1 MRVPI
6 RKPGTYTH
14 IQPDMH
20 LTREKLDELTEEL
33 GRLRN
38 DVRPRAMK
46 EVSRLA
52 EMGDFS
58 ENAAYQIAKGR
69 LRGTNERI
77 LDLESQVNKAVVIEP
92 RGNDKVEIGHRVT
105 VETNG
110 KQHTYLILGSTESNP
125 DESVISH
132 TSPLG
137 AALIGKRMGD
147 RAIVKLKEKDRVY
160 TVIRVE

>member
-6 RKPGTYTH
+6 RKPGKYTH
-14 IQPDMH
+14 DKPDLH
-20 LTREKLDELTEEL
+20 LTRDKLNELQEEL
-33 GRLRN
+33 DRLRTEI
-38 DVRPRAMK
+38 RPRAMK

-69 LRGTNERI
+69 LRGMNERI
-77 LDLESQVNKAVVIEP
+77 LDLEERIGKVILIEP
-92 RGNDKVEIGHRVT
+92 KNNTRVQIGHRVT
-105 VETNG
+105 VEANG

-137 AALIGKRMGD
+137 AALIGRAVGD
-147 RAIVKLKEKDRVY
+147 TVTVKLSNKEVKNRIVR
-160 TVIRVE
+160 IE

>member
-6 RKPGTYTH
+6 RKPGKYTH
-14 IQPDMH
+14 DQPDLH
-20 LTREKLDELTEEL
+20 LTRDKLNELTNEL
-33 GRLRN
+33 ERLRTEI
-38 DVRPRAMK
+38 RPRAMK

-69 LRGTNERI
+69 LRGMNERI
-77 LDLESQVNKAVVIEP
+77 LDLEERIGKVILIEP
-92 RGNDKVEIGHRVT
+92 KNNTRVQIGHRVT
-105 VETNG
+105 VEANG

-137 AALIGKRMGD
+137 AALIGKGVGD
-147 RAIVKLKEKDRVY
+147 TITVKLKERE
-160 TVIRVE
+160 VEYKIVKVG